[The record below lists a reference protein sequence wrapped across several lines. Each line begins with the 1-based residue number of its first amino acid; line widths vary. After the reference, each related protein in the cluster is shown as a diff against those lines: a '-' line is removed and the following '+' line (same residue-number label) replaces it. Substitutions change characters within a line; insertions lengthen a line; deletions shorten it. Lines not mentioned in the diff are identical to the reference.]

1 MSWPQDD
8 PGAGTFEGLREFT
21 QSLQKQREA
30 VHAISS
36 TVRTARSQRQSVW
49 TGDAAEAWSTKLS
62 KFDKTIA
69 PLENAFQRIIQ
80 ASNAYEDAVV
90 AIKTEVAPVL
100 ELKEWAK
107 RERQLLNKNKDRSD
121 LSEQAIEEL
130 QTRVATLHSTEN
142 EVEQRLLELAKRRRE
157 ADSDAE
163 QGIRSCHAAIIQIRQ
178 ALKSNGSVSID
189 SKRLPVEKN
198 PKNMTLTDLRRLNA
212 DQLDDLSP
220 EELRELANRLSDDP
234 EAAAEWWDR
243 LTSEQRER
251 LIEHAPELI
260 GLLDGVA
267 PEARVAANKNVAADQ
282 YEENKKMIEYLESL
296 PYVVDP
302 SGRSAS
308 ENLIKTLKL
317 ENSYLE
323 QVKKGHVQLYT
334 YDRSADRI
342 VEMIG
347 DPQSATQQ
355 FTFIPG
361 TDSNLSGFFNGT
373 TQGLA
378 SRVAESVPGTL
389 AFVCKDGPY
398 PKFPPWD
405 DRFTGSASVTA
416 ELGQRQARLQAG
428 IDAAGYSSLPNTAV
442 GHSAGLAILT
452 SSETAGAGYDNVVSL
467 SGIGMND
474 QWSPNPGTSYY
485 DYTTE
490 RDFILPLRG
499 IDTGSDWGYP
509 LKPNK
514 ENGFTVLDSGIETKW
529 TSPFG
534 GHSQIASEDTSP
546 QVRRGLERLLL
557 GLKPAG
563 A

>member
-8 PGAGTFEGLREFT
+8 PGAGAFEGLREFT
-21 QSLQKQREA
+21 QSLHKQREA
-30 VHAISS
+30 VQSISA
-36 TVRTARSQRQSVW
+36 TLRTARSQRYDVW
-49 TGDAAEAWSTKLS
+49 TGTAAEAWSTKLS
-62 KFDKTIA
+62 KLDKTVA
-69 PLENAFQRIIQ
+69 PLDDAFQQMIQ

-90 AIKTEVAPVL
+90 AIKTEVGPVL
-100 ELKEWAK
+100 ELKDWAQ
-107 RERQLLNKNKDRSD
+107 RERQLLNKNTDRTD
-121 LSEQAIEEL
+121 LSEQAIEEV
-130 QTRVATLHSTEN
+130 QARAATLRRTEN
-142 EVEQRLLELAKRRRE
+142 EVERRLLELAKRRRE

-163 QGIRSCHAAIIQIRQ
+163 QRIRSSHATITQIRQ
-178 ALKSNGSVSID
+178 ALKSDGRASIG

-198 PKNMTLTDLRRLNA
+198 PKKMTLADLRRLTA
-212 DQLDDLSP
+212 DQLDDLP
-220 EELRELANRLSDDP
+220 PAELRELANRLSNNP

-243 LTSEQRER
+243 LTPEQQER
-251 LIEHAPELI
+251 LIKHAPELI

-267 PEARVAANKNVAADQ
+267 PDARVAANKEVAAGQ
-282 YEENKKMIEYLESL
+282 YEANEERIRELEKL
-296 PYVVDP
+296 PYSLDIGTRT
-302 SGRSAS
+302 GRQGEIDA
-308 ENLIKTLKL
+308 LKL
-317 ENSYLE
+317 ENSYL
-323 QVKKGHVQLYT
+323 KKAKNGEIQLYT
-334 YDRSADRI
+334 YDRGADRL

-347 DPQSATQQ
+347 DPQTATQQ

-361 TDSNLSGFFNGT
+361 TDSNFSGFFNGT

-428 IDAAGYSSLPNTAV
+428 IDAAGYGALPNTAV

-499 IDTGSDWGYP
+499 IDTGGDWGYP
-509 LKPNK
+509 LEPNR

-529 TSPFG
+529 TNPFG
-534 GHSQIASEDTSP
+534 GHSQIASEDSST
-546 QVRRGLERLLL
+546 QVRDGLADLLRGMR
-557 GLKPAG
+557 PAG